1 MSTLTNTNEKRM
13 QLQSLENKKEKNQL
27 EELDYTKTF
36 AQDYMWL

>member
-13 QLQSLENKKEKNQL
+13 QLQSLEKKKEKNQL
-27 EELDYTKTF
+27 EELDYTKTL